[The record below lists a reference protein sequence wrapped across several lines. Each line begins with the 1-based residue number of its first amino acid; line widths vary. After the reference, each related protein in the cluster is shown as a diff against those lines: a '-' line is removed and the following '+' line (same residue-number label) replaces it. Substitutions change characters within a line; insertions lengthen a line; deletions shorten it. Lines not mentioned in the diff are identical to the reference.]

1 MKLLLTSAGLSNQSI
16 VNALEK
22 LLGKSTR
29 GVKLAFI
36 PTAANVEPGDKSW
49 MIADLNN
56 YLKAG
61 FEVDI
66 VDISA
71 ISKDIWLPRLQE
83 TDVIFLGGGN
93 TSHLMHWLKKS
104 GLQDELTILLKTKI
118 YGGISA
124 GSCVAGPTIYN
135 SVQNLF
141 GEKYELEIKDGLNLV
156 DFQIVPHLNSLYFE
170 KIRIENLAET
180 SKELVEAVYAI
191 DDNSAVVVND
201 NKVEVISEGVWKKF
215 N

>member
-1 MKLLLTSAGLSNQSI
+1 MQSMRA
-16 VNALEK
+16 VMW
-22 LLGKSTR
+22 G
-29 GVKLAFI
+29 
-36 PTAANVEPGDKSW
+36 
-49 MIADLNN
+49 
-56 YLKAG
+56 
-61 FEVDI
+61 
-66 VDISA
+66 
-71 ISKDIWLPRLQE
+71 
-83 TDVIFLGGGN
+83 FLGVR
-93 TSHLMHWLKKS
+93 KKS